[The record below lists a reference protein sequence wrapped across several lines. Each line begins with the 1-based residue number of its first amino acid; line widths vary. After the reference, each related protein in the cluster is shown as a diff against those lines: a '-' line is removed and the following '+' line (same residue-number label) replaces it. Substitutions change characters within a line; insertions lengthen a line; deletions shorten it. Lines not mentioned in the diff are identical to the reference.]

1 MAEQIG
7 TDDVV
12 LICEPATMGDL
23 AFIES
28 MLESAGISYSTA
40 GEKGK
45 PVTRPQLYVAR
56 RDADDVRAL
65 LAELNNDSEIGES
78 LDVPAFTPPAP
89 LGQPSEYPG
98 GFDPPS
104 FGAHVLRVILFVV
117 VVFAAIAALMFL
129 LSRLS

>member
-1 MAEQIG
+1 
-7 TDDVV
+7 
-12 LICEPATMGDL
+12 MGDL

-89 LGQPSEYPG
+89 LGQPSEYSG